1 MNFQPARLD
10 IYEDP
15 RWKNHPMIQKHWA
28 TMEQMKSF
36 IDEDSKT
43 VLNSIDMTGPSFDL
57 RPCKVFDAN
66 IMPEMLQNRVLKNMS
81 SSDCVKAA
89 ADRIRKIA

>member
-10 IYEDP
+10 VYDDP
-15 RWKNHPMIQKHWA
+15 RWKNHPMIKKHWA
-28 TMEQMKSF
+28 TMEKMKSF

-43 VLNSIDMTGPSFDL
+43 LLSAVDTIGPSITL

-81 SSDCVKAA
+81 SADCVKTA
-89 ADRIRKIA
+89 ADRIRKIG